1 FVIESLGDL
10 KPDPVESSTKV
21 LEAMSQTLIAI
32 ANGQN
37 VSSPISEPLDT
48 TFSPSRTAVLVNLLW
63 ILSLSL
69 SVAVSLVAM
78 LAKEWCYKFMSGRSG
93 PVYEQG
99 RRRQQKW
106 NGIEKWKMKAVV
118 TYLPGVMHVAL
129 LLFAVGLCLYLWN
142 VNITVAIPLVA
153 VTSSATLVYL
163 LATVLPLVDNFCP
176 YNTPALS
183 VFLDTTIPLIN
194 LALSLTKSLESFWEV
209 KIKDLE
215 AKLAPR
221 ELGMCPARL
230 MKVAGTNDEFGDV
243 YGGNTKV
250 PMDLTTSQMLAWLIV
265 NCEDSRS
272 INIALQAI
280 AGADGR
286 LPGGPLAECYALERA
301 LLQLKNYLGSDD
313 TTTALRYYRAC
324 GALVS
329 GGTFKLNMDQWSGY
343 SDGAL
348 RKNLDLFD
356 SSPHRRQWSI
366 YFDSIRV
373 VNQVVAESDSN
384 TRAAIAVTMMPFFHW
399 ERRYDTEVEPHR
411 RKALSTVIQLLG
423 QHLQSSSPVLSPVV
437 FAAATESIAHY
448 LVGHFKDSSEPQLTK
463 DLTILLVHAFFAS
476 YDTYPDVAHD
486 VAIALAVTAFV
497 AQDSTPRDQTYFALR
512 GEAEEQAVATLNFY
526 KSRPRP
532 NKDETLK
539 LFLFSFFGVLPTLNL
554 KASCRNA
561 AMTNSFNKF
570 MERIPRLEFDAYW
583 TIHGLQ
589 EHFSPREKIL
599 KPAYNSLSSVVDAQP
614 SIDDEAALVFKC
626 LPLLIHTPNRDDPNP
641 ELYISALIALCRAKS
656 AQLRIL
662 CLHIIDA
669 QLISSKTF
677 KGLTWSAHD
686 HPRLLRRLCRTL
698 LDVGDTCVYA
708 SAVALHLGLLIATVV
723 SSASSMTSNY
733 YVNDSSPGSAHYRSV
748 LRPLLAICDWFS
760 KFKPASELTKETLMW
775 RLDEI
780 AKATSVYDRL
790 RPTLQSVRDFCD
802 AGLPDMRIPY
812 NLYDRLSQLKNDHKM
827 ATEEA
832 IRLARDRE
840 TASSVPQA
848 SGSTAIV
855 PETSHGAP

>member
-1 FVIESLGDL
+1 
-10 KPDPVESSTKV
+10 
-21 LEAMSQTLIAI
+21 M
-32 ANGQN
+32 
-37 VSSPISEPLDT
+37 
-48 TFSPSRTAVLVNLLW
+48 
-63 ILSLSL
+63 
-69 SVAVSLVAM
+69 
-78 LAKEWCYKFMSGRSG
+78 FM
-93 PVYEQG
+93 
-99 RRRQQKW
+99 
-106 NGIEKWKMKAVV
+106 
-118 TYLPGVMHVAL
+118 
-129 LLFAVGLCLYLWN
+129 
-142 VNITVAIPLVA
+142 
-153 VTSSATLVYL
+153 
-163 LATVLPLVDNFCP
+163 
-176 YNTPALS
+176 
-183 VFLDTTIPLIN
+183 DTTITLANLTLLLLKSIDPLG
-194 LALSLTKSLESFWEV
+194 
-209 KIKDLE
+209 E
-215 AKLAPR
+215 AKAR
-221 ELGMCPARL
+221 ELTVLRAGSAAATPAARSAALCIGRFAFMVFRSPLLTLWDILAILFFKSTAKLQIWASSLRARL

-272 INIALQAI
+272 VDIALQAI

-286 LPGGPLAECYALERA
+286 LPGGPLAECYALERT

-348 RKNLDLFD
+348 RKTLDLFD
-356 SSPHRRQWSI
+356 SSPHRRQWSM
-366 YFDSIRV
+366 YFDSIRSQSV

-448 LVGHFKDSSEPQLTK
+448 LVGHFQDSSEPQLSE

-476 YDTYPDVAHD
+476 HDTYPDVAHD

-497 AQDSTPRDQTYFALR
+497 AQDSTSRDQTYFALR
-512 GEAEEQAVATLNFY
+512 GEAEERAVATLNFY

-539 LFLFSFFGVLPTLNL
+539 LFLFGFFGVLPTLDL
-554 KASCRNA
+554 KASCWNA

-570 MERIPRLEFDAYW
+570 MERIPRLEFDAGW

-589 EHFSPREKIL
+589 EQFSPKEKIL
-599 KPAYNSLSSVVDAQP
+599 EPAYNSLSSVVDAQP
-614 SIDDEAALVFKC
+614 SIDDEAALAFKC

-669 QLISSKTF
+669 QPIPANPSIILK
-677 KGLTWSAHD
+677 LSAPSYSH
-686 HPRLLRRLCRTL
+686 LLQQLCSTL
-698 LDVGDTCVYA
+698 VDPDNACVYA
-708 SAVALHLGLLIATVV
+708 SITALYLGLFVV
-723 SSASSMTSNY
+723 AVISSGTNLYELKGHQSILQS
-733 YVNDSSPGSAHYRSV
+733 
-748 LRPLLAICDWFS
+748 LLAFCDRFS
-760 KFKPASELTKETLMW
+760 ELYPATKLNSAAKLTKETLES
-775 RLDEI
+775 RLVEI
-780 AKATSVYDRL
+780 TSATSLHDYL

-802 AGLPDMRIPY
+802 AGLPDMHIPY

-832 IRLARDRE
+832 IRLARGGD
-840 TASSVPQA
+840 TSSVPQA
-848 SGSTAIV
+848 SGSNTIA
-855 PETSHGAP
+855 PEASHSSP